1 MRSAALGLGACG
13 AAAAWLLWQQLA
25 AEIAPPPGGA
35 SLSVRLGL
43 ACAFL
48 LPPAGLLW
56 AMLLVRMAAEFANRP
71 GLAAASR
78 PVVVDSAI
86 HLLVFA
92 VALLALAA
100 ELDAVRMPAAL
111 ALAAVFTVG
120 RVAFWAGA
128 LVLSVGGA
136 FGTAVTLAA
145 TAGALGW
152 AAAVSFGQ

>member
-1 MRSAALGLGACG
+1 MRGAALVLGACG
-13 AAAAWLLWQQLA
+13 AAAAWLLWRQLA
-25 AEIAPPPGGA
+25 AEIAPPAEGA

-43 ACAFL
+43 ACASL

-56 AMLLVRMAAEFANRP
+56 AMLLVRMAAGFAGRP
-71 GLAAASR
+71 DLAEARLIVA
-78 PVVVDSAI
+78 DSAI

-100 ELDAVRMPAAL
+100 ELDAARMPAAV

-120 RVAFWAGA
+120 RVAFWAGS
-128 LVLSVGGA
+128 LVLPVGGA

-152 AAAVSFGQ
+152 AAAVSFG

>member
-1 MRSAALGLGACG
+1 MRRAALLLGTCG
-13 AAAAWLLWQQLA
+13 MAAVWLLWRRLA
-25 AEIAPPPGGA
+25 AEIPLPPEGA

-56 AMLLVRMAAEFANRP
+56 AMLLVRMAARFAGR
-71 GLAAASR
+71 ASLEEATR
-78 PVVVDSAI
+78 PVVADSAT

-100 ELDAVRMPAAL
+100 QLDAARMPAAL
-111 ALAAVFTVG
+111 ALAAVFMVG
-120 RVAFWAGA
+120 RIAFWAGA
-128 LVLSVGGA
+128 LVLPVGGA

-145 TAGALGW
+145 TAGTLGW
-152 AAAVSFGQ
+152 AAAVAW